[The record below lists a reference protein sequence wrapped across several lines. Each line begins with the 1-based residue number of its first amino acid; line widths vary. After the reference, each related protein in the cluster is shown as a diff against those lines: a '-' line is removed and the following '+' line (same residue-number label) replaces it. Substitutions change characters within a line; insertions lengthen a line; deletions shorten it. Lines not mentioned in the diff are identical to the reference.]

1 MKKLITFVLL
11 MFVGIG
17 LVGCQN
23 DSKKSEGNPK
33 IKQSKVHT
41 AKSEPFQKL
50 IDSSKSTDDITVGE
64 KGDVKPGIYDIEVTG
79 GSGNIFGTR
88 KSEDGLHINFVAGT
102 AGNVGNYASKIRLI
116 LFDGDTLQL
125 QDISKVKFNAVAK
138 EVEPSNELGQG
149 EFIVGR
155 DIKEG
160 TYKLSTNVNLDPQF
174 NNLGWDVTIEDLDSN
189 TSKSQEYNP
198 GNTDVVVKLKKNQV
212 ISINYTG
219 YDESTKADD
228 AKLIFTE
235 YK

>member
-1 MKKLITFVLL
+1 
-11 MFVGIG
+11 
-17 LVGCQN
+17 
-23 DSKKSEGNPK
+23 
-33 IKQSKVHT
+33 
-41 AKSEPFQKL
+41 
-50 IDSSKSTDDITVGE
+50 
-64 KGDVKPGIYDIEVTG
+64 
-79 GSGNIFGTR
+79 
-88 KSEDGLHINFVAGT
+88 
-102 AGNVGNYASKIRLI
+102 
-116 LFDGDTLQL
+116 
-125 QDISKVKFNAVAK
+125 ISKVKFNAVAK

-174 NNLGWDVTIEDLDSN
+174 SNLGWSLTIEDLDSN

-212 ISINYTG
+212 LSINYTG
-219 YDESTKADD
+219 YDESTKTDD